1 MLSGEEAKK
10 LWAMETIQVGVNEL
24 SESLAQLRL
33 RTGVAEMTG
42 SLRRHGQLTAVL
54 CCQQAGRLEVVDGF
68 KRVAAA
74 RTLGWEHVRVQVRE
88 TDGAGAKLLVW
99 QSNRSTGLS
108 DVEQAWVIRSLYRT
122 EGLKQAQI
130 AGLVGRDKSWVC
142 RRLMLAEGL
151 ASEVEAWLRLGLLS
165 ASAVR
170 ELLRLPRGNQAEAAQ
185 TVMQRG
191 LTSRQAG
198 RLVDELTGASEAQ
211 GRTQVPAATTQ
222 RRSVRRPGSPG
233 ELLVADVTRMRQIGA
248 RLTARLMERSV
259 RSLGESAAALACS
272 SLGELSR
279 QLEVLMQMID
289 AVVGEETHAE

>member
-1 MLSGEEAKK
+1 
-10 LWAMETIQVGVNEL
+10 METIQVGVNEL

-42 SLRRHGQLTAVL
+42 SLRRHGQLTPVL
-54 CCQQAGRLEVVDGF
+54 CCQQGGRLEVADGF

-74 RTLGWEHVRVQVRE
+74 RTLGWEQVRVQVHQ

-165 ASAVR
+165 ATAVR

-185 TVMQRG
+185 AVMQRG
-191 LTSRQAG
+191 LTSRQAA
-198 RLVDELTGASEAQ
+198 RLVDELTGASDAQ
-211 GRTQVPAATTQ
+211 ARTQVPTATTQ
-222 RRSVRRPGSPG
+222 RTSVRRPGSPG